1 MAERVNA
8 MHGPFAHAKCRG
20 EKTDCYD
27 MGVRPP
33 IEMPTIVISRVF
45 NVKYLG
51 SESIYAECCCCSH
64 LLHMCHPHPTEID
77 MGRAE
82 LRQTNDSRARQ

>member
-1 MAERVNA
+1 MLCMALSHTRNA
-8 MHGPFAHAKCRG
+8 G

-27 MGVRPP
+27 MGVRVCALR

-45 NVKYLG
+45 NVKYIG
-51 SESIYAECCCCSH
+51 SESIYVKCCCCPH

-77 MGRAE
+77 MGHAE
-82 LRQTNDSRARQ
+82 FHEQMTASAVQ